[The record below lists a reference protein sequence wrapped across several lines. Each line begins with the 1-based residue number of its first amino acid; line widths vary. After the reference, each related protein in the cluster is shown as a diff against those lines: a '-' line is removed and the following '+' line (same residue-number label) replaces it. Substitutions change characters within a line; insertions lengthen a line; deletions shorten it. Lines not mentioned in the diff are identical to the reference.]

1 MEERGWSGKYLTEK
15 NLAELEKRWNEGK
28 GFGVKFTLKEIGVSF
43 YLTQEKET
51 QKRKYLLLRSY
62 YVLDALHTNLVCA
75 HGTS

>member
-1 MEERGWSGKYLTEK
+1 MTEK

-28 GFGVKFTLKEIGVSF
+28 GLGVKFTWKEIGVSF

-62 YVLDALHTNLVCA
+62 YVLDVMHTNLVSA
-75 HGTS
+75 HGTN